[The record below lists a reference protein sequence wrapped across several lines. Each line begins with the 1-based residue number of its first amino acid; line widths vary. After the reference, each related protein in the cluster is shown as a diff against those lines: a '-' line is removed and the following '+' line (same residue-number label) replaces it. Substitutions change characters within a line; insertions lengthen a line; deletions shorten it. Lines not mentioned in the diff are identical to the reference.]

1 MPPDATPEPPEP
13 GPGTPGPG
21 TPGTG
26 TSGPGTPGQGTPEPP
41 EPPEPGP
48 GTSGP
53 GTPDHGTSGPGTSG
67 PGTPGPGPGTPG
79 HGTPGHRVLSP
90 EEAAA
95 YERLRHASTQRHR
108 KARYAGSSLL
118 LLISL
123 LLSVPAVVAAWT
135 ADTVS
140 DTDRYV
146 DTVAPLAS
154 EPAVQDV
161 VTDRLT
167 ARVVATV
174 DVDAVPRELGKAL
187 ADAGAPP
194 AIVDR
199 TEALAG
205 PLKAAVTD
213 VVHGIINRVVT
224 SGTFEEV
231 WVDANRRAHA
241 AVVGMLTGDDSG
253 AVRAEGDSIKLDVGP
268 LIDDVKQRLVAQ
280 GFDKAS
286 AIPAPDAQIT
296 LFQTDKLNEAQDAL
310 RLLDVMGVWL
320 PVITIVLAALTVWI
334 APAHRVMLLITAS
347 GIAVMMI
354 VLLVGLAVARRI
366 YLDSVPTSVL
376 PTDAAAAIYDTF
388 VRFLRDSTRTLLVVA
403 VITALA
409 AYLFGPSRVARWVRG
424 QSARG
429 TGAAGHALRDAGLR
443 TGAAGRWLDTHRS
456 WSTGIVIG
464 AGALALLLWNRP
476 TVGVVAL
483 VVGLVVVALALVA
496 VLAATATRP
505 PKTDFT
511 RPG

>member
-1 MPPDATPEPPEP
+1 MPPDA
-13 GPGTPGPG
+13 
-21 TPGTG
+21 
-26 TSGPGTPGQGTPEPP
+26 TPEPP

-53 GTPDHGTSGPGTSG
+53 GTPG
-67 PGTPGPGPGTPG
+67 PGTPGPGTPEPGPGTPGPGTPKPPEPG

-118 LLISL
+118 LLITL

-167 ARVVATV
+167 ARVVANV
-174 DVDAVPRELGKAL
+174 DVDAVTRELGKVL

-199 TEALAG
+199 TDALAG

>member
-1 MPPDATPEPPEP
+1 MPPDANPEPPDP
-13 GPGTPGPG
+13 GHRDPGDSTPGGRDPGDSTPGGRDPGDSTPGGRDLGDRTPGDRPPGDSTPGHPDPGHRTPGPR
-21 TPGTG
+21 T
-26 TSGPGTPGQGTPEPP
+26 
-41 EPPEPGP
+41 
-48 GTSGP
+48 
-53 GTPDHGTSGPGTSG
+53 
-67 PGTPGPGPGTPG
+67 
-79 HGTPGHRVLSP
+79 LSA
-90 EEAAA
+90 EEAAT

-118 LLISL
+118 LLITL
-123 LLSVPAVVAAWT
+123 LLAIPAVVAAWT

-167 ARVVATV
+167 ARVVSNV
-174 DVDAVPRELGKAL
+174 DVDAVTKELGKAL

-194 AIVDR
+194 AVVDR
-199 TEALAG
+199 TQALSG
-205 PLKAAVTD
+205 PLKAAVSN
-213 VVHGIINRVVT
+213 VVHGIIDRVVT
-224 SGTFEEV
+224 SDTFEEV

-241 AVVGMLTGDDSG
+241 AVVAVLTGDDSG

-268 LIDDVKQRLVAQ
+268 LIDDVKQRLVDQ

-296 LFQTDKLNEAQDAL
+296 LFQTDKLSEAQDAL

-320 PVITIVLAALTVWI
+320 PVITIVLAALTVWT
-334 APAHRVMLLITAS
+334 APAHRMMLLITAS
-347 GIAVMMI
+347 GVAVMMI

-429 TGAAGHALRDAGLR
+429 TGAAGHALRDAGMR

-456 WSTGIVIG
+456 WATGIVIG

-483 VVGLVVVALALVA
+483 VVGLVVVVLALVA
-496 VLAATATRP
+496 VVAATAAQSGAGPRAADGP
-505 PKTDFT
+505 GPGDFT